1 MRNLVI
7 IAAVLAAIVSPAM
20 AQENKIYLR
29 CNPAPRDLGT
39 PSPPKYLPQ
48 DADVTIDL
56 KNKTVDLN
64 IFGGQYPITQIDDEV
79 IIAMRMDTDRN
90 KPLEIIGINR
100 VEVTL
105 LLMKN
110 ICAETRMPLSLCAAN
125 HYCTVLKKQF

>member
-1 MRNLVI
+1 
-7 IAAVLAAIVSPAM
+7 M
-20 AQENKIYLR
+20 A
-29 CNPAPRDLGT
+29 APRARAAGLG
-39 PSPPKYLPQ
+39 PLLF
-48 DADVTIDL
+48 DL

-64 IFGGQYPITQIDDEV
+64 IFGGQYPITHDDDEV

-110 ICAETRMPLSLCAAN
+110 ICAETRMPLSLCTAN